1 MQYAGKKLTKGLLM
15 GLTAGCLT
23 VALPQ
28 IAAAAEAEETP
39 QDLGEVVVTAEKRPT
54 QRMDTPENVAVI
66 TAKEIADNHYDTLTE
81 AVEHVNG
88 VSVTKLG
95 GTDLVTVNGD
105 QRVVVL
111 IDGVRMNNDQG
122 ESTGRYSANLQ
133 MLPSLKNIARIEVI
147 KGGAS
152 ALYGSD
158 AVGGVINIITKKQ
171 YENKTT
177 VDLSTGSWKT
187 HAYELTTQGNAD
199 GLNWFVG
206 GKIDRRGYFKYK
218 YNGDS
223 YRMAHS
229 DHDNDAFAVNLN
241 QKIGER
247 DMLRLAV
254 QHKKVE
260 ADQYQ
265 CNGSTSAADTYN
277 PRMEAIYNNESLTY
291 SFKEGTAAPGR
302 ISYFNNYKTEKFG
315 SRFKTRLQGIDY
327 QNGWQL
333 DPGNTVVAGAEW
345 HQSKSSDKAN
355 GYNGRKIT
363 TEAVYLQDTWQ
374 FAPKWNFVPGVRMDH
389 HSEFGTHWSPKAA
402 LNYRADKAT
411 QFYADWGRVFKAPT
425 ANDMYYTQDWGY
437 GMGMFGSKNLDPER
451 GWTATI
457 GMNHRFDERT
467 NVGMSFFKSRLH
479 DAIRWNQVNYS
490 WYAENMNLEDKR
502 GLELKVNYKVSPV
515 WRLEAEYSY
524 TCTEVNKGDGRGK
537 HLDAANRQPNG
548 YRLGACYSEGAWK
561 ANLLGIAG
569 TGLDDSVYTDSRYM
583 RWDLNVSYTPVDA
596 LTIYAKALNLTNQ
609 HYPVYKSRYYPGEG
623 RCFIVG
629 MQYSF

>member
-1 MQYAGKKLTKGLLM
+1 MLYAGKKLTKGLLT
-15 GLTAGCLT
+15 GLTEGCLT
-23 VALPQ
+23 VVLPQ

-95 GTDLVTVNGD
+95 DTDLVTVNGD

-223 YRMAHS
+223 HRMAHS

-302 ISYFNNYKTEKFG
+302 ISYFNNYSNF
-315 SRFKTRLQGIDY
+315 
-327 QNGWQL
+327 
-333 DPGNTVVAGAEW
+333 PH
-345 HQSKSSDKAN
+345 HQHCSYETSK
-355 GYNGRKIT
+355 RI
-363 TEAVYLQDTWQ
+363 L
-374 FAPKWNFVPGVRMDH
+374 
-389 HSEFGTHWSPKAA
+389 
-402 LNYRADKAT
+402 
-411 QFYADWGRVFKAPT
+411 
-425 ANDMYYTQDWGY
+425 
-437 GMGMFGSKNLDPER
+437 
-451 GWTATI
+451 
-457 GMNHRFDERT
+457 
-467 NVGMSFFKSRLH
+467 
-479 DAIRWNQVNYS
+479 
-490 WYAENMNLEDKR
+490 
-502 GLELKVNYKVSPV
+502 
-515 WRLEAEYSY
+515 
-524 TCTEVNKGDGRGK
+524 GK
-537 HLDAANRQPNG
+537 
-548 YRLGACYSEGAWK
+548 
-561 ANLLGIAG
+561 
-569 TGLDDSVYTDSRYM
+569 
-583 RWDLNVSYTPVDA
+583 
-596 LTIYAKALNLTNQ
+596 
-609 HYPVYKSRYYPGEG
+609 
-623 RCFIVG
+623 
-629 MQYSF
+629 